1 MKIAVAIA
9 MAMMLAWGGQ
19 DSGTAPDDF
28 HDQLRPVPIP
38 APSALAVQYHRTG
51 NWLWGVTQVWTLAV
65 PALILFSGL
74 SGRLRDLARR
84 IGRKWFFTIGVYWLL
99 FTAIAFGLTLP
110 LSYYLGFVRQHAYG
124 LSTQSFGRWS
134 GNELKELAIEMVAGF
149 LLLWIPFLVIAR
161 SPRRW
166 WLYTTVLTVPLEFF
180 VMLVAPI
187 WIDPLFN
194 DFGPMKDHAL
204 EQKIDAL
211 AERAGIS
218 GSRIFEVN
226 KSVDTRALNAY
237 VKGFMGTK
245 RIVLYDTL
253 LAKLDEKEVLAVL
266 GHEMGHYAL
275 GHITR
280 SILLSALAVLL
291 SLFLVDRAG
300 RWLTRRWSP
309 RFGFESLSDV
319 ASLPLLLILV
329 QLTGLGLAPVVL
341 AYSRYQEHQADGF
354 ALELTHTNRSA
365 ALAFAKLQ
373 QENLG
378 VPWRSPFETLWRAS
392 HPSIGERITY
402 CNDYHPW
409 TEGRPLRFGAYFRPG
424 GEIEPGH

>member
-1 MKIAVAIA
+1 
-9 MAMMLAWGGQ
+9 
-19 DSGTAPDDF
+19 
-28 HDQLRPVPIP
+28 
-38 APSALAVQYHRTG
+38 
-51 NWLWGVTQVWTLAV
+51 
-65 PALILFSGL
+65 
-74 SGRLRDLARR
+74 
-84 IGRKWFFTIGVYWLL
+84 
-99 FTAIAFGLTLP
+99 
-110 LSYYLGFVRQHAYG
+110 LSYYLGFVREHAYG
-124 LSTQSFGRWS
+124 LSTQSLERWS
-134 GNELKELAIEMVAGF
+134 SNELKELAVEMIGGF
-149 LLLWIPFLVIAR
+149 LLLWIPFFVIAR

-166 WLYTTVLTVPLEFF
+166 WLYTTLLTVPFEFF

-194 DFGPMKDHAL
+194 DYGPMKNRAL
-204 EQKIDAL
+204 EQRIDAL

-226 KSVDTRALNAY
+226 KSVDTKALNAY

-253 LAKLDEKEVLAVL
+253 LAKLDEPEVLAVM

-280 SILLSALAVLL
+280 SILLSALAVLV
-291 SLFLVDRAG
+291 SLFVVDRAG
-300 RWLTRRWSP
+300 RWLTRRWAP

-319 ASLPLLLILV
+319 ASLPLLVILL
-329 QLTGLGLAPVVL
+329 QLTGLGLSPVVL

-354 ALELTHTNRSA
+354 ALELTRTNRSA

-378 VPWRSPFETLWRAS
+378 VPWRSPFETLWRAT
-392 HPSIGERITY
+392 HPSIGERIKY

-409 TEGRPLRFGAYFRPG
+409 TEGQPLLFGAYFRPG
-424 GEIEPGH
+424 PETGPGH